1 MNTNNGA
8 SRPSE
13 GEKSRQR
20 WPLKTLIEILPV
32 IIALTAIFSY
42 TTIKNISGVSLV
54 SPLRDV
60 LGGVPIWV
68 AGLMALVTVVGGL
81 GMVWLIYIFSRAP
94 VAPDGSDEE

>member
-1 MNTNNGA
+1 MNTSNGTP
-8 SRPSE
+8 RPSE
-13 GEKSRQR
+13 GKKPRQR

-60 LGGVPIWV
+60 LGGVPVWV

-81 GMVWLIYIFSRAP
+81 GMVWLIYIFSCAP